1 MTLKKILICI
11 YNLQGGGAE
20 RVLLNLLNLLDKNRF
35 RITLLV
41 LKKEGVYISKI
52 PSHVNVIYGFKTFLG
67 KKICNRFL
75 KILSSKMLHKIFIK
89 QKFDFEIS
97 FLEGYSTKIISGSSF
112 DSKKIVWVHADF
124 ESYHWTKNIFSF
136 DEEKS
141 YYGKFNNIVC
151 VSEKCLK
158 SFKNIF
164 GFEEKLKLIY
174 NVLNKNL
181 ENYDKI
187 HFKNVFNHLKTPK
200 IICVGRLEKEKGV
213 ERLLKI
219 FLEEI
224 KNFNYEG
231 SLIFLGEGSLKTP
244 LKQLVEENYLGE
256 NVKFINFKE
265 NVEDYILSSDYV
277 IVPSYSESFC
287 LVLSESI
294 CLGKICISTDN
305 GGGTEI
311 LKNGECG
318 LVVENSDE
326 GIREAIVR
334 VLSGENLKEVYE
346 KNLHSWAMNFKSEVI
361 LKKIHELLT

>member
-1 MTLKKILICI
+1 MICI

-20 RVLLNLLNLLDKNRF
+20 RVLLNLLALLDKNTF
-35 RITLLV
+35 NITLLV
-41 LKKEGVYISKI
+41 LKKEGIYISKI
-52 PSHVNVIYGFKTFLG
+52 PSHINVVYGFKTFLG
-67 KKICNRFL
+67 RKLCNRFL
-75 KILSSKMLHKIFIK
+75 KFLPPRILYKIFVK

-97 FLEGYSTKIISGSSF
+97 FLEGYSTKVISGSTF
-112 DSKKIVWVHADF
+112 DSKKIAWVHADF
-124 ESYHWTKNIFSF
+124 ENYHWTNSIFSLK
-136 DEEKS
+136 EEMN
-141 YYGKFNNIVC
+141 YYSKFNNIVC

-187 HFKNVFNHLKTPK
+187 HFKNVFNDFKTPK

-219 FLEEI
+219 FIEEI

-244 LKQLVEENYLGE
+244 LKKLVEENCLSE
-256 NVKFINFKE
+256 NVKFIGFKE

-311 LKNGECG
+311 LNNGECG

-334 VLSGENLKEVYE
+334 VLCGERLKEIYE
-346 KNLHSWAMNFKSEVI
+346 KNLDSWIVNFKSEVI
-361 LKKIHELLT
+361 LEKIHELLT